1 MCWCTKFA
9 AAMRVHAYPRHAP
22 GAAAPGDNL
31 VLKLAGDVNACVTMQ
46 TVHRQAQQIF
56 IGARSPKGM
65 SASPNSDATLADCTG
80 RGVPYRISG
89 SDVSLF
95 LESPFSLYCKHFVD
109 RSEKDPPDASQML
122 FTEHGHS
129 HETRIMRAMYP
140 DEAAPRTGQAPP
152 PGETTRRETTRR
164 EPPRSRR
171 PRRWLSPQEHAA
183 RLDRART
190 GEFAKTLAMMR
201 EGVPTLLEPQL
212 CFFPRGMHGSP
223 DILERRDGESF
234 LGGHHYVVKE
244 IKSSKRIRRK
254 HIMQAAFYNVMLAH
268 IQGRLP
274 EQFYLLNADGEAAE
288 YDHARYAREIEDV
301 VAGVARIMEGNVP
314 QVWYGG
320 GIFPWSDYSDKVA
333 IQSDDLSLI
342 SGMDRNT
349 RQMLKE
355 MGIGT
360 VDALLEAGAGALKK
374 AGVPSADAAVYTTR
388 AGAIKSGNPVRR
400 GPTHTIRRAETD
412 VFLRVEEAMS
422 GEVYMIGALTRCGDT
437 RRHNTFVSAGPDDE
451 ARILDGFLEAVGSL
465 GRCATYYW
473 GSGEAVISRLA
484 KKHRDGM
491 VPDMPM
497 TDLQQLASSLVAFPT
512 YRDKL
517 KLVAEWMGFTW
528 RDPDADWGRGV
539 TAYRRYAAD
548 RNRSDCLTY
557 ITQYAEDNCAAV
569 ERVWDWLLEHRYVAL
584 E

>member
-1 MCWCTKFA
+1 
-9 AAMRVHAYPRHAP
+9 
-22 GAAAPGDNL
+22 
-31 VLKLAGDVNACVTMQ
+31 
-46 TVHRQAQQIF
+46 
-56 IGARSPKGM
+56 
-65 SASPNSDATLADCTG
+65 
-80 RGVPYRISG
+80 
-89 SDVSLF
+89 
-95 LESPFSLYCKHFVD
+95 
-109 RSEKDPPDASQML
+109 
-122 FTEHGHS
+122 
-129 HETRIMRAMYP
+129 
-140 DEAAPRTGQAPP
+140 
-152 PGETTRRETTRR
+152 
-164 EPPRSRR
+164 
-171 PRRWLSPQEHAA
+171 
-183 RLDRART
+183 
-190 GEFAKTLAMMR
+190 
-201 EGVPTLLEPQL
+201 
-212 CFFPRGMHGSP
+212 MHGSP

-437 RRHNTFVSAGPDDE
+437 RRHNTFVSAGPRRRGTHTGRIFGGGRESGPVRYILLGIRRGGHLAAGQE
-451 ARILDGFLEAVGSL
+451 APGWYGAGHAHDGPATAGLIIGGVSHVQGQAEAG
-465 GRCATYYW
+465 GR
-473 GSGEAVISRLA
+473 V
-484 KKHRDGM
+484 DG
-491 VPDMPM
+491 
-497 TDLQQLASSLVAFPT
+497 L
-512 YRDKL
+512 
-517 KLVAEWMGFTW
+517 
-528 RDPDADWGRGV
+528 
-539 TAYRRYAAD
+539 
-548 RNRSDCLTY
+548 
-557 ITQYAEDNCAAV
+557 
-569 ERVWDWLLEHRYVAL
+569 
-584 E
+584 